1 MKKSALIFLC
11 ILAEVIC
18 ISCKQTKEFK
28 KEKSIIYQVLTT
40 EYAGYNGMI
49 RNGFTKRSFNKIRN
63 REELKTYLQQT
74 IFDYHLQIVIDDER
88 IYLREPD
95 KDTTNK
101 SLDPD
106 NYFSIIKTPNTF
118 YVRCTSCTTQNPDYA
133 QLGAAPVCYDALT
146 YDYIVLDFRSN
157 MGGSDEYSRTFFQ
170 VLTNLSYSGRIILV
184 QDRWSFSSGELY
196 GIFYNSYFLSGKFT
210 PDQLVLV
217 GTNSGGAQL
226 YGTCRLFE
234 KENVKF
240 WLPTMNFEENI
251 SIIPNYEGEGKGYKP
266 DIYATKEMLKSVIE
280 GLGAD
285 LTGIEFR

>member
-1 MKKSALIFLC
+1 MKKSTLIFLC
-11 ILAEVIC
+11 ILAEMIC

-40 EYAGYNGMI
+40 DYAGYNGMV
-49 RNGFTKRSFNKIRN
+49 RNGFTQRAFNKVRN

-74 IFDYHLQIVIDDER
+74 IFDHHLTIVIDDEC
-88 IYLREPD
+88 IYHREFD
-95 KDTTNK
+95 KNTTNK

-106 NYFSIIKTPNTF
+106 NYFNIIKTPNTF
-118 YVRCTSCTTQNPDYA
+118 YVRCTNCTTQNPDYA
-133 QLGAAPVCYDALT
+133 QMGSAPVCYDALT

-157 MGGSDEYSRTFFQ
+157 IGGSDEYSRTFFQ
-170 VLTNLSYSGRIILV
+170 VLTNLFYSGKIIII
-184 QDRWSFSSGELY
+184 QDRWSLSAGELY
-196 GIFYNSYFLSGKFT
+196 GIFNIPYFLSGRFT

-226 YGTCRLFE
+226 YGSCRLFE

-240 WLPTMNFEENI
+240 WLPTMNFEEQI
-251 SIIPNYEGEGKGYKP
+251 SKIPNYEGEGKGYKP
-266 DIYATKEMLKSVIE
+266 DIYATKEELKQAIE
-280 GLGAD
+280 NLGAD